1 MAYYHRGMVN
11 QRLLREAQ
19 SLGDADKLELAQTL
33 LSSVQFDELPVT
45 PEEVALVDQR
55 LAARNSNP
63 DDRISSKEVWDRIK
77 RN

>member
-1 MAYYHRGMVN
+1 MVN